1 MQNPSQVSDEY
12 WLFANRKQGTY
23 PPHSK
28 NGGKWLIFVPIERI
42 DQVWST
48 IKLATEAGKL
58 GKMSK
63 VATTKANP
71 NATNSSIKVICV
83 YTYDWTDEEDV
94 MRIRQELRQLGITR
108 KIPYKADE
116 DTESGKYVNRGTK
129 RIAKHYVWIMIT
141 RKIDKIPEHRSLADD
156 NAVESFIEESFAD
169 EMRGDPIW

>member
-1 MQNPSQVSDEY
+1 MQINPSQETSEC
-12 WLFANRKQGTY
+12 WLFANRLQGTY

-42 DQVWST
+42 DNAWSK

-58 GKMSK
+58 GEESK
-63 VATTKANP
+63 VATAKVNP
-71 NATNSSIKVICV
+71 NTTNSNVKVICV

-116 DTESGKYVNRGTK
+116 DTDSGRYANKGKGRISKYY
-129 RIAKHYVWIMIT
+129 I
-141 RKIDKIPEHRSLADD
+141 
-156 NAVESFIEESFAD
+156 
-169 EMRGDPIW
+169 